1 MDVLEPTLQMWLTF
15 AIISVGII
23 SYILDKFPMEITSL
37 GIISS
42 VLILFHFMPVVNL
55 DGEIILTTKILLSG
69 FADPALIS
77 ILAL

>member
-55 DGEIILTTKILLSG
+55 DGEIILTTKCYCLVLPILRSYP
-69 FADPALIS
+69 F
-77 ILAL
+77 